1 MNRMY
6 WMHFAIAHPF
16 IEAGALLLVIAVCF
30 GVHWWSE
37 R

>member
-1 MNRMY
+1 MDRMY

-16 IEAGALLLVIAVCF
+16 IEGAGVLALLALVYA
-30 GVHWWSE
+30 VHWWSE